1 MVTGDKSSADAER
14 YELTLVTVLTSL
26 TVLDA
31 NQNVNKVNI
40 INHDIEVS
48 HGNPVRYPQFESINN
63 PASPPRIRNPKRNH
77 GQHQP
82 DLSKSPKLVRK
93 SYC

>member
-40 INHDIEVS
+40 INPVNEVS
-48 HGNPVRYPQFESINN
+48 HGNVVQNARREVVT
-63 PASPPRIRNPKRNH
+63 
-77 GQHQP
+77 
-82 DLSKSPKLVRK
+82 DLKTEMELKS
-93 SYC
+93 